1 MRNLREVKSQFSTIN
16 GAKFITVNGY
26 ESKSS
31 GEVANHNLNVN
42 ISVENAKV
50 ADLETLKNFP
60 ASQLNEIADKV
71 GASKEDAL
79 RAIEELIVS
88 AEKNLSKDK
97 ADRTA
102 QSQGQT
108 DSYVSL
114 GKGLRLHVDTL
125 EVYISGFANSKK
137 VIVEGTYKTVN
148 SKPKTLVKKAINKTL
163 KMYKFR
169 NLKLGQAETL
179 SITGSTIQL

>member
-1 MRNLREVKSQFSTIN
+1 MKNLKEVKSRFSTVN
-16 GAKFITVNGY
+16 GAKFIAVNGY

-31 GEVANHNLNVN
+31 GEVANHNINVN
-42 ISVENAKV
+42 ISVENAKK

-60 ASQLNEIADKV
+60 ASQLNEIAAKV
-71 GASKEDAL
+71 GASKEDAV
-79 RAIEELIVS
+79 RAIEELIAA

-102 QSQGQT
+102 QSQAQT

-114 GKGLRLHVDTL
+114 GKGLRLHLDTM
-125 EVYISGFANSKK
+125 EVYVSGFANSKTI
-137 VIVEGTYKTVN
+137 IVEGTYKTVN

-169 NLKLGQAETL
+169 NFKLGQADSLTV
-179 SITGSTIQL
+179 TGSTIQL

>member
-1 MRNLREVKSQFSTIN
+1 MKNLREVRSQFSTVN

-102 QSQGQT
+102 QSQGQS
-108 DSYVSL
+108 DAYVSL
-114 GKGLRLHVDTL
+114 GKGLRINLDNM
-125 EVYISGFANSKK
+125 EVYVSGFANSKV
-137 VIVEGTYKTVN
+137 VIVEGEYKTVN
-148 SKPKTLVKKAINKTL
+148 SKPKTLVKKAITKTL

-169 NLKLGQAETL
+169 NLKLGSAESLTV
-179 SITGSTIQL
+179 TGSTIQL

>member
-1 MRNLREVKSQFSTIN
+1 MRNLKEVRNQFSTIS
-16 GAKFITVNGY
+16 GAKFVTVNGY
-26 ESKSS
+26 ESKKS
-31 GEVANHNLNVN
+31 GEVANHNINVN

-50 ADLETLKNFP
+50 TDLETLKNFP
-60 ASQLNEIADKV
+60 ASQLNEIADNV

-88 AEKNLSKDK
+88 AERNLSN
-97 ADRTA
+97 DRTA
-102 QSQGQT
+102 QSKGQT
-108 DSYVSL
+108 DAYASL
-114 GKGLRLHVDTL
+114 GKGLRLHLDTM
-125 EVYISGFANSKK
+125 EVYISGFANSKT

-169 NLKLGQAETL
+169 NFKLGQADTL
-179 SITGSTIQL
+179 SITGDTIQL